1 MEADRKELEIR
12 ELISKLNDCTKKY
25 DEGTP
30 IISDKEWDRLYFK
43 LEELEKETGLIYP
56 DSPTHTISYQVV
68 NELEKV
74 FHNHKML
81 SLAKTKEVKDI
92 IEWGNGQRLIAMSK
106 LDGLTCSLTYKNGVL
121 VAAETRG
128 DGTVGE
134 DIFHNALIISSIPN
148 KLPKSCIDKPVIVID
163 GEIICKDYDFIPF
176 QKDYK
181 NSRNFAAGSI
191 RLLDSF
197 ECSKR
202 NLSFVAWDIIKGF
215 EEISTLSLKLA
226 VLSKLGF
233 MVPACEVL
241 TASNEL
247 RINEKTSVENA
258 IYCIKKNSYRYG
270 YPIDGVVFKI
280 DDCKTYESLGA
291 TDHHFRGGLA
301 YKFYDEEYSS
311 TLLDIEWTMGRTGIL
326 TPVAIFEPVDID
338 GTTVSRASMHNISIM
353 DELWGNVWHEGL
365 TVSVIK
371 ANQIIPQIVKVEEK
385 EQTCARRLDPP
396 YVCPICG
403 SETCVDIS
411 DSSVKNL
418 VCTNEMC
425 DGKLL
430 NKLDHFCGK
439 KGLDIKGLSK
449 ATLKKFIDKGW
460 LNEISD
466 IFNLKNHQAE
476 MVNMTGFGEKS
487 VANIL
492 SAIEASRNCS
502 LENFLSAISIP
513 LIGKAMTK
521 TISKRVNGS
530 WEEFYKLIENKFDFS
545 SWEDFG
551 IVKSENILKFDYT
564 VAKSLIDNNII
575 SISTVTNQENLTTT
589 SFNSCENLVFCIT
602 GKLKHFNNRDQL
614 IAAIEQ
620 HGGKV
625 SSSVTKKT
633 NYLINNDTTSTTAK
647 NKAAMDLGIP
657 IISEEDF
664 VNRFFCKTS

>member
-1 MEADRKELEIR
+1 MENSENRKELEIR
-12 ELISKLNDCTKKY
+12 ELISKLNACTKKY

-30 IISDKEWDRLYFK
+30 VISDKEWDSLYFK

-68 NELEKV
+68 NKLEKV

-81 SLAKTKEVKDI
+81 SLAKTKDIKDI
-92 IEWGNGQRLIAMSK
+92 IEWGNGQHLIAMSK

-148 KLPKSCIDKPVIVID
+148 KLPKSCIDKPIIVID

-176 QKDYK
+176 QKEYK

-215 EEISTLSLKLA
+215 DEISTLSLKLEI
-226 VLSKLGF
+226 LSKLGF

-247 RINEKTSVENA
+247 RVNEKTSVENA
-258 IYCIKKNSYRYG
+258 IYCIKQNSYRYG

-280 DDCKTYESLGA
+280 NNCKDYAALGA

-301 YKFYDEEYSS
+301 YKFYDEEYDS
-311 TLLDIEWTMGRTGIL
+311 TLLDIEWTMGRTGQL
-326 TPVAIFEPVDID
+326 TPVAIFEPIDID

-353 DELWGNVWHEGL
+353 ETLWGGVWKKGL
-365 TVSVIK
+365 KVSVIK
-371 ANQIIPQIVKVEEK
+371 ANQIIPQISKVK
-385 EQTCARRLDPP
+385 LDNLNENGIDLRYPTE
-396 YVCPICG
+396 CPICKQA
-403 SETCVDIS
+403 TAIQTS
-411 DSSVKNL
+411 DSGVKVL

-430 NKLDHFCGK
+430 NRLDHFCGK

-449 ATLKKFIDKGW
+449 ATLEKFIDKGW

-466 IFNLKNHQAE
+466 IFNLKEHKTD
-476 MVNMTGFGEKS
+476 MMNMTGFGEKS
-487 VANIL
+487 VTNLL
-492 SAIEASRNCS
+492 SAIELSRTCS
-502 LENFLSAISIP
+502 LENFLSALSIP

-521 TISKRVNGS
+521 TIAKKVNGS
-530 WEEFYKLIENKFDFS
+530 WEEFYQLVEKHFDFS

-551 IVKSENILKFDYT
+551 IIKSENILNFDYSI
-564 VAKSLIDNNII
+564 AKFLIDNKII
-575 SISTVTNQENLTTT
+575 TISTNIKEEKN
-589 SFNSCENLVFCIT
+589 SSSNSCNNLIFCIT
-602 GKLKHFNNRDQL
+602 GKLKHFANRNQL
-614 IAAIEQ
+614 IDIIEQ

-647 NKAAMDLGIP
+647 NKTAIDLNIP

-664 VNRFFCKTS
+664 MRQFC